1 MRGLVAAQCTRE
13 IVLDFLLS
21 VAAVL
26 IAELHADA
34 GGTLALRA
42 LGGHPDHAAGD
53 GKFFLLA
60 HQIQQHE
67 HFVAQAII
75 AVRRN
80 EQAAVLDERHVG
92 EIQRALIL
100 DGQRQQTRFVTWT
113 SQFLPFPRY
122 VLVRQRGSAAE
133 QQPLQC

>member
-1 MRGLVAAQCTRE
+1 MGSPRASHGMCGLVSAKSAGE
-13 IVLDFLLS
+13 IVFNFLLS

-34 GGTLALRA
+34 GGALALRS
-42 LGGHPDHAAGD
+42 LGRHPDHPPGD
-53 GKFFLLA
+53 RQLLFLA

-67 HFVAQAII
+67 HFVAQSII

-80 EQAAVLDERHVG
+80 EQAAVLHERHVG

-100 DGQRQQTRFVTWT
+100 DGKRQQTRFITWT
-113 SQFLPFPRY
+113 SQFR
-122 VLVRQRGSAAE
+122 
-133 QQPLQC
+133 